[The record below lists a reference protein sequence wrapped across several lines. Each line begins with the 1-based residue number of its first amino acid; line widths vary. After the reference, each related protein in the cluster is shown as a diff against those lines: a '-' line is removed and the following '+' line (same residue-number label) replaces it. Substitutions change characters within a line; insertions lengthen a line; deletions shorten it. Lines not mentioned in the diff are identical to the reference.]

1 MSFNP
6 AVADFS
12 NSTLL
17 TPAGTLPV
25 HPVVMPDNPL
35 KKRTATVKQTPD
47 SLTAKFFRRQ
57 LPRARKARA
66 RLRLQ
71 HKLRIAEVRNN

>member
-1 MSFNP
+1 MSFIP
-6 AVADFS
+6 AAADFS

-25 HPVVMPDNPL
+25 RPAVMSNNLL
-35 KKRTATVKQTPD
+35 KKRTATLKQTAD
-47 SLTAKFFRRQ
+47 SLTAKFLRRQ

-71 HKLRIAEVRNN
+71 HKLRIA